1 VLKWLTD
8 LNAKLD
14 RLLSR
19 LPPDDSPTRDN
30 LLCHLRKPDMPCR
43 CVFWL
48 EVTQRGADGQ
58 PDHLVKGCI
67 RDMLPFMLNGAIRQA
82 NRAADQADAA
92 RQEVGKLTEMA
103 ESMVTIERAPRL
115 AGPSIANQLSS
126 LSLSIHQRGA
136 LSGELP
142 LARPTEHL
150 QVAGD
155 VNLLAHHRTIDESAS
170 PQVRTPTDDG
180 L

>member
-1 VLKWLTD
+1 VLKWITN

-30 LLCHLRKPDMPCR
+30 LLCHLRKPDTPCR
-43 CVFWL
+43 CVFWM

-92 RQEVGKLTEMA
+92 RQGVGKLA
-103 ESMVTIERAPRL
+103 GLIESVEALGRVPQL
-115 AGPSIANQLSS
+115 ANPSIAS
-126 LSLSIHQRGA
+126 LFSSLSIHQRSA
-136 LSGELP
+136 LSRELP
-142 LARPTEHL
+142 LVGPTEHL

-155 VNLLAHHRTIDESAS
+155 VDLLADHGTVDEGANS
-170 PQVRTPTDDG
+170 QVGTPTDDG